1 MHLGIDF
8 DGTITDAPGMR
19 QRYARERWEIELAAH
34 EVMRAGAV
42 PIVGEDRYRQMS
54 IATEGVLTP
63 FTEPQADAVS
73 VLGELLQ
80 RHEVTVI
87 TARYGHQAAFARRWL
102 SRHALPVRVVH
113 TSRAPKTDICRV
125 LGVDVLLDDNI
136 NQVGDA
142 YSAALLDV
150 GTLPVLYELPYNRE
164 RERPDGLRAVSSWL
178 AFASLVD
185 ELKRA

>member
-34 EVMRAGAV
+34 EVMRSGAV
-42 PIVGEDRYRQMS
+42 PIVGEERYRQMS
-54 IATEGVLTP
+54 IATEGVLTT

-73 VLGELLQ
+73 VLDELLQ

-102 SRHALPVRVVH
+102 RRHALPVRVVH
-113 TSRAPKTDICRV
+113 TSRAPKTEICRV

-136 NQVGDA
+136 NQLGDA
-142 YSAALLDV
+142 YSAALLEV

-164 RERPDGLRAVSSWL
+164 RARPEGLRAVSSWP
-178 AFASLVD
+178 AFANLVN
-185 ELKRA
+185 ELARA

>member
-34 EVMRAGAV
+34 EVMRSGAV
-42 PIVGEDRYRQMS
+42 PIVGEERYRQMS
-54 IATEGVLTP
+54 IATEGVLTT

-73 VLGELLQ
+73 VLDELLQ

-102 SRHALPVRVVH
+102 RRHALPVRVVH
-113 TSRAPKTDICRV
+113 TSRAPKTEICRV

-136 NQVGDA
+136 NQLGDA
-142 YSAALLDV
+142 YSAALLEV

-164 RERPDGLRAVSSWL
+164 RERPDGLRAVSNWL
-178 AFASLVD
+178 AVATLVD
-185 ELKRA
+185 ELERG